1 VRGLDTVSGPQVE
14 EKPDDRN
21 PEEPEKRTQIEGS
34 EARPTDRLKTPVPP
48 KDRFSAWGAAN
59 AIDSIVV
66 QGEPSFQNEAEA
78 SRALERESK

>member
-1 VRGLDTVSGPQVE
+1 VSGPQVE

-21 PEEPEKRTQIEGS
+21 PEEPKSACKSKRPKPAQRAAS
-34 EARPTDRLKTPVPP
+34 KRPSRRKTG
-48 KDRFSAWGAAN
+48 SAWGAAN